1 MPRLPHE
8 KGIQRD
14 TSISEALHGVATKVY
29 KSAYDASGQLGLSK
43 ATLYRRQSGG
53 QSRAEVRE
61 SQQLMTNAEESALAH
76 WLTELT
82 E

>member
-1 MPRLPHE
+1 MSGLP
-8 KGIQRD
+8 QRY
-14 TSISEALHGVATKVY
+14 TSLLMSH
-29 KSAYDASGQLGLSK
+29 DASGQLGLSK

-61 SQQLMTNAEESALAH
+61 TQQLMTNAEESALAH
-76 WLTELT
+76 WLTET